1 MALDLI
7 TGSADQPTSTAF
19 VWDPLAQHRFN
30 RDCFVLENVA
40 NLGLATWGVVND
52 ARNHLAQQ
60 LNLKKPD
67 DTCEHGRPPGAT
79 RFSLQFRGLIT
90 CKSCGNIYGQ
100 YVWHSDQSCPAYAW
114 ECLVN
119 LHRRGTCGPPYVY
132 ETLLKMF
139 LAVYLRE
146 LTWEDTVLPGVVA
159 SALVACRSGSAPNSA
174 HGREGS
180 GHVGRGFSDQW

>member
-67 DTCEHGRPPGAT
+67 DTCENGRPPRAT

-90 CKSCGNIYGQ
+90 CKSCGNIYG
-100 YVWHSDQSCPAYAW
+100 
-114 ECLVN
+114 
-119 LHRRGTCGPPYVY
+119 R
-132 ETLLKMF
+132 
-139 LAVYLRE
+139 
-146 LTWEDTVLPGVVA
+146 
-159 SALVACRSGSAPNSA
+159 
-174 HGREGS
+174 
-180 GHVGRGFSDQW
+180 